1 MGAGARREP
10 RGRVGAGGGMGTA
23 DDSGGASFWILGVG
37 MYHKHFLC
45 FFPSSVY
52 SFCLFGIGISF
63 CFLSL
68 SFGGVIIVRFL
79 PFFSLFLFLFP
90 FPLFSYRDFLC
101 FSFFHI
107 LIYFIL
113 YVVGVVAGIFSFIF
127 TIVWIPA
134 G

>member
-37 MYHKHFLC
+37 MYHKQFLS

-79 PFFSLFLFLFP
+79 PFFPFFSSFFLFLFSLIGISYVS
-90 FPLFSYRDFLC
+90 LFS
-101 FSFFHI
+101 
-107 LIYFIL
+107 IYLFIL
-113 YVVGVVAGIFSFIF
+113 FYM
-127 TIVWIPA
+127 
-134 G
+134 